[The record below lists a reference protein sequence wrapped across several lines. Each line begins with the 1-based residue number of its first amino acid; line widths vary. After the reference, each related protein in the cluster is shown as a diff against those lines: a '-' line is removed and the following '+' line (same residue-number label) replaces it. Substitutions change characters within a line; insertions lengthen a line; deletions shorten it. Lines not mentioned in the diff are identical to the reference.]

1 MCRLG
6 ATAAL
11 PPWFADA
18 GPLAGV
24 TRTAD
29 ELSVVCAEDAVPA
42 GVQAERGWRALKA
55 HGPFAFTLTGVLAA
69 ILSPLAAAGV
79 PIFALS
85 TYDTDYVLVPGDRAD
100 DAVAAL
106 RDAGH
111 HVAS

>member
-1 MCRLG
+1 M
-6 ATAAL
+6 
-11 PPWFADA
+11 PEWFADA
-18 GPLAGV
+18 GHVAAV

-29 ELSVVCAEDAVPA
+29 ELSLVCAEDAVPEDVA
-42 GVQAERGWRALKA
+42 AERGWAVLKA

-69 ILSPLAAAGV
+69 ILVPLADAGV

-85 TYDTDYVLVPGDRAD
+85 TYDTDYVLVPGARAG

-106 RDAGH
+106 RAAGH